1 LKNKSNKIDLI
12 WKKNPTTI
20 FIQLLRIEKL
30 KKKTNIMKKKE
41 KKEKSY
47 LNVIASEA
55 EKIKKTNS

>member
-1 LKNKSNKIDLI
+1 MKNKSNKIDLI

-55 EKIKKTNS
+55 EKIKKKNS